1 MAGNRARRRGDGW
14 VLGLALQAAPRLLS
28 GMGADPARVA
38 QRAGLDLRRL
48 DEPDAVIP
56 FTVIGRFLRECV
68 RATRCE
74 HFGLLVG
81 VEGGFTALGI
91 VGHLVLHSP
100 DVRRALSAL
109 SAYLHHQEIGGVATF
124 AVEGGV
130 AVLDYALEERGVE
143 AAEQIADAAMGIG
156 LSILRYMCGVTWAP
170 NEVQLTRATPADP
183 SPWRRVVG
191 APVRFGAERN
201 ALVFPKR
208 WLDHRIERADPS
220 LRRVLQEKLAALE
233 AVHGAEL
240 PSRLRGVV
248 RTLLLAG
255 ESSSEAVARR
265 LSISRRTLH
274 RRLEAH
280 GVTYERL
287 LDETRYGLARQLLA
301 NSHASMIEIS
311 VALDYANPGA
321 FTRAFRRW
329 AGCSPSEWRS
339 RPASRRMDDALA
351 AEQ

>member
-1 MAGNRARRRGDGW
+1 MAQGRPGGGYAPRRGNGW
-14 VLGLALQAAPRLLS
+14 MLGLALQAAPRLLAE
-28 GMGADPARVA
+28 MGADPGRVA
-38 QRAGLDLRRL
+38 ARAGLRLERL
-48 DEPDAVIP
+48 DEPDAVIA
-56 FTVIGRFLRECV
+56 FTVGGRFLRECA
-68 RATRCE
+68 RATGCE
-74 HFGLLVG
+74 HFGLQVG

-100 DVRRALSAL
+100 DVRSALTALSM
-109 SAYLHHQEIGGVATF
+109 YLHHQETGGIATF
-124 AVEGGV
+124 GVEGQV
-130 AVLDYALEERGVE
+130 AVVAYALAQRGIAGVD
-143 AAEQIADAAMGIG
+143 QIGDAAIGVG
-156 LSILRYMCGVTWAP
+156 LSILRYMCGPAWMP
-170 NEVQLTRATPADP
+170 SEVQLERAAPANAT
-183 SPWRRVVG
+183 PWRRAFG

-201 ALVFPKR
+201 ALVFPAR
-208 WLDHRIERADPS
+208 WLEHRLERADPN
-220 LRRVLQEKLAALE
+220 LRRVLEEKIGELE
-233 AVHGAEL
+233 AIRGAEF

-287 LDETRYGLARQLLA
+287 LDETRYDLARQLLGK
-301 NSHASMIEIS
+301 SRASMIEIS

-329 AGCSPSEWRS
+329 ARCSPSEWR
-339 RPASRRMDDALA
+339 RRNGARGR
-351 AEQ
+351 